1 MGLIGRAADYA
12 YPPEHDAVILRALGL
27 VASGA
32 FLLLYAALRLTPS
45 KKVGA

>member
-27 VASGA
+27 FMSGCVV
-32 FLLLYAALRLTPS
+32 LLWAALRLTTR
-45 KKVGA
+45 GA